1 MRHQVPGSGQNA
13 FRLRKAPAGPTV
25 TATFTQHSDQPIVP
39 SERTSSGYE
48 TRDLAAYACHGPAS
62 RGRLHAEPDEAGT
75 DTPDDLAVRTPFQRD
90 RDRILH
96 SGAFRKLKH
105 KTQVF
110 VYHEGDY
117 FRTRMTHSIE
127 VAQIARSMARALRLN
142 DDLAEAVS
150 LAHDLGHT
158 PFGHAGEEALS
169 RAMNSFGGFDHN
181 EQTVRVI
188 TSLEHRY
195 AAFDGLNLTWETL
208 EGVVKHNG
216 PVIDQDRLRPAIR
229 ELDTRIGLD
238 LDHYPAAEAQLAN
251 LADDI
256 AYLSH
261 DFDDAL
267 RAGLFDINAIRE
279 LPQVARIL
287 RDIEAKHGD
296 LPLSRLTHELV
307 RRLISI
313 FVQDLL
319 IQSSRN
325 IEEFGIASA
334 DDVRKAG
341 TAVIAF
347 STDMAADLEAI
358 RGFLFTNMWRHYKVN
373 RMTSKAKRVVTGLFD
388 LFMSETNT
396 LPDEWQGRGDQSIDR
411 IPEDQRARVIADYI
425 ASMTDRYAMLEHER
439 LFKPG
444 PILR

>member
-1 MRHQVPGSGQNA
+1 MS
-13 FRLRKAPAGPTV
+13 
-25 TATFTQHSDQPIVP
+25 SDN
-39 SERTSSGYE
+39 TSTEYE
-48 TRDLAAYACHGPAS
+48 LRDLAPYASHGPAS
-62 RGRLHAEPDEAGT
+62 RGRIHAEPDEGGGA
-75 DTPDDLAVRTPFQRD
+75 PDGFATRTPFQRD

-158 PFGHAGEEALS
+158 PFGHAGEDALG
-169 RAMNSFGGFDHN
+169 RAMQTHGGFDHN
-181 EQTVRVI
+181 EQTVRVV
-188 TSLEHRY
+188 TGLEHRY
-195 AAFDGLNLTWETL
+195 AGFDGLNLTWETL

-216 PVIDQDRLRPAIR
+216 PMGDVDKISPAI
-229 ELDTRIGLD
+229 LDLDAQIGLD
-238 LDHYPAAEAQLAN
+238 LGHHPSAEAQLAN

-267 RAGLFDINAIRE
+267 RAGLFDIDAVRD
-279 LPQVARIL
+279 LPQVDGIL
-287 RDIEAKHGD
+287 RTIEAKHGR
-296 LPLSRLTHELV
+296 LPLSRLSHELV
-307 RRLISI
+307 RRLISV
-313 FVQDLL
+313 FVQNLL
-319 IQSSRN
+319 GQSSRN
-325 IEEFGIASA
+325 IETLSAASA
-334 DDVRKAG
+334 DDIRQAG
-341 TAVIAF
+341 HAVIAF
-347 STDMAADLEAI
+347 SADMAGDLETI

-373 RMTSKAKRVVTGLFD
+373 RMTSKAKRVVTELFN

-396 LPDEWQGRGDQSIDR
+396 LPDEWQSVGETAIDAL
-411 IPEDQRARVIADYI
+411 PESARARVIADYI
-425 ASMTDRYAMLEHER
+425 ASMTDRYAILEHER
-439 LFKPG
+439 LFEPG

>member
-1 MRHQVPGSGQNA
+1 MSSN
-13 FRLRKAPAGPTV
+13 
-25 TATFTQHSDQPIVP
+25 
-39 SERTSSGYE
+39 RTSTGYE
-48 TRDLAAYACHGPAS
+48 SRDLAVFASHGPAS
-62 RGRLHAEPDEAGT
+62 RGRVHPEPDEGHGAAS
-75 DTPDDLAVRTPFQRD
+75 DLAARTPFQRD

-158 PFGHAGEEALS
+158 PFGHAGEDALS
-169 RAMNSFGGFDHN
+169 RAMQSYGGFDHN
-181 EQTVRVI
+181 EQTVRVV

-195 AAFDGLNLTWETL
+195 AGFDGLNLTWETL

-216 PVIDQDRLRPAIR
+216 PVAAGDDIRPAI
-229 ELDTRIGLD
+229 LDLDNHIGLD
-238 LDHYPAAEAQLAN
+238 LCNHPSAEAQLAN

-267 RAGLFDINAIRE
+267 RAGLFDIDAIRD
-279 LPQVARIL
+279 LPQVDRIISEI
-287 RDIEAKHGD
+287 RAKHGE
-296 LPLSRLTHELV
+296 LPLSRLAHELV
-307 RRLISI
+307 RRLISV
-313 FVQDLL
+313 FVQNLL
-319 IQSSRN
+319 SQSSQN
-325 IEEFGIASA
+325 IESLSAAGA
-334 DDVRKAG
+334 DDIRQAG
-341 TAVIAF
+341 YAAVAF
-347 STDMAADLEAI
+347 SPDMARDLESI
-358 RGFLFTNMWRHYKVN
+358 RAFLFTNMWRHYKVN
-373 RMTSKAKRVVTGLFD
+373 RMTSKAKRVVTDLFN

-396 LPDEWQGRGDQSIDR
+396 LPNEWQARGDTR
-411 IPEDQRARVIADYI
+411 IEAMPEGDRARIIADYI
-425 ASMTDRYAMLEHER
+425 ASMTDRYAILEHER
-439 LFKPG
+439 LFELG

>member
-1 MRHQVPGSGQNA
+1 MSPDNTPTRYESRELVP
-13 FRLRKAPAGPTV
+13 
-25 TATFTQHSDQPIVP
+25 
-39 SERTSSGYE
+39 
-48 TRDLAAYACHGPAS
+48 YASHGPAS
-62 RGRLHAEPDEAGT
+62 RGRVHAEPEEGGE
-75 DTPDDLAVRTPFQRD
+75 TPDGLVARTPFQRD

-158 PFGHAGEEALS
+158 PFGHAGEDALG
-169 RAMNSFGGFDHN
+169 RVMEPYGGFDHN
-181 EQTVRVI
+181 EQTVRVL

-195 AAFDGLNLTWETL
+195 AGFDGLNLTWETL

-216 PVIDQDRLRPAIR
+216 PMEKGDDIRPAI
-229 ELDTRIGLD
+229 LD
-238 LDHYPAAEAQLAN
+238 LDSQIDLDLGHHPSAEAQLAN

-261 DFDDAL
+261 DFDDAI
-267 RAGLFDINAIRE
+267 RAGLFDIDAIRD
-279 LPQVARIL
+279 LPQVDKVLNA
-287 RDIEAKHGD
+287 IEAKHGK
-296 LPLSRLTHELV
+296 LPPSRLSHELV
-307 RRLISI
+307 RQLISV

-319 IQSSRN
+319 DQSSQN
-325 IEEFGIASA
+325 IEDLSASSA
-334 DDVRKAG
+334 DDIRQAG
-341 TAVIAF
+341 HAVIAF
-347 STDMAADLEAI
+347 SADMAADLEAI

-373 RMTSKAKRVVTGLFD
+373 RMTSKAKRVVTELFN

-396 LPDEWQGRGDQSIDR
+396 LPDDWQSVGEAGIDGL
-411 IPEDQRARVIADYI
+411 PEGERARVIADYI
-425 ASMTDRYAMLEHER
+425 ASMTDRYAILEHER
-439 LFKPG
+439 LFEPG

>member
-1 MRHQVPGSGQNA
+1 MSPDNTPTRYESRELVP
-13 FRLRKAPAGPTV
+13 
-25 TATFTQHSDQPIVP
+25 
-39 SERTSSGYE
+39 
-48 TRDLAAYACHGPAS
+48 YASHGPAS
-62 RGRLHAEPDEAGT
+62 RGRVHAEPDEGGG
-75 DTPDDLAVRTPFQRD
+75 TPDGLVARTPFQRD

-158 PFGHAGEEALS
+158 PFGHAGEDALG
-169 RAMNSFGGFDHN
+169 RVMEPYGGFDHN
-181 EQTVRVI
+181 EQTVRVL

-195 AAFDGLNLTWETL
+195 AGFDGLNLTWETL

-216 PVIDQDRLRPAIR
+216 PMEKGDDIRPAI
-229 ELDTRIGLD
+229 LD
-238 LDHYPAAEAQLAN
+238 LDSQIDLDLGHHPSAEAQLAN

-261 DFDDAL
+261 DFDDAI
-267 RAGLFDINAIRE
+267 RAGLFDIDAIRD
-279 LPQVARIL
+279 LPQVDKVLNA
-287 RDIEAKHGD
+287 IEARHGK
-296 LPLSRLTHELV
+296 LPPSRLLHELV
-307 RRLISI
+307 RQLISV
-313 FVQDLL
+313 FVHNLL
-319 IQSSRN
+319 GQSSQN
-325 IEEFGIASA
+325 IEDVSASSA
-334 DDVRKAG
+334 DDIRRAG
-341 TAVIAF
+341 HAVIAF
-347 STDMAADLEAI
+347 SADMAADLEAI

-373 RMTSKAKRVVTGLFD
+373 RMTSKAKRVVTELFN

-396 LPDEWQGRGDQSIDR
+396 LPDDWQSVGEAGIDGLPESI
-411 IPEDQRARVIADYI
+411 RARVIADYI
-425 ASMTDRYAMLEHER
+425 ASMTDRYAILEHER
-439 LFKPG
+439 LFEPG